1 MHMVA
6 TGHVSKEL
14 LVPENARNVY
24 QESKIQFIPKVHVSR
39 KHHKYVTTFKSPGKF
54 QDSSILLSGW

>member
-1 MHMVA
+1 MVA

-24 QESKIQFIPKVHVSR
+24 QESKIQFIPKVHVHVSR